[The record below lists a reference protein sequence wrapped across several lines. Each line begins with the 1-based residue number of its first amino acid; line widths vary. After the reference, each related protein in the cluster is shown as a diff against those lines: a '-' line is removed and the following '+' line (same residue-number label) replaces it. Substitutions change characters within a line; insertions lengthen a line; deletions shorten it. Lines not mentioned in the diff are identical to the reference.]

1 MSTDHHLREVSY
13 QLLAER
19 GGSLEA
25 IAELV
30 LFLQNDYIPNLTM
43 AECLESVEACLQNEK
58 CKTLLSLG

>member
-19 GGSLEA
+19 GVSLEA

-30 LFLQNDYIPNLTM
+30 LFF
-43 AECLESVEACLQNEK
+43 AK
-58 CKTLLSLG
+58 

>member
-19 GGSLEA
+19 GVSLEA

-30 LFLQNDYIPNLTM
+30 LFCRMIIFPI
-43 AECLESVEACLQNEK
+43 
-58 CKTLLSLG
+58 